1 MSKKTIAFGKL
12 CRQVVLSATV
22 LLWQMMPVVASES
35 ELADG
40 QKNPPPAAPL
50 TVIAAQKGL
59 LELQTDEINDVAYA
73 LQRVRQQAINI
84 YVEAIRKR
92 ESPAVTA
99 ELPALSKVPEEI
111 PKDMTNLLPFR
122 QTWLVYFITTLEPL
136 VYLLKQDIKDIES
149 GAKKLDIE
157 PQTRLALNP
166 LLQEWGQGVK
176 RIDEHVSRAAA
187 FIDDADKSNIEL
199 ARIACEM
206 DKEISK
212 LEQIRDRCFSIVDEM
227 EQRWKKYA
235 VKTGQA
241 EKH

>member
-136 VYLLKQDIKDIES
+136 VYLLKQDIKDI
-149 GAKKLDIE
+149 
-157 PQTRLALNP
+157 
-166 LLQEWGQGVK
+166 
-176 RIDEHVSRAAA
+176 
-187 FIDDADKSNIEL
+187 
-199 ARIACEM
+199 
-206 DKEISK
+206 
-212 LEQIRDRCFSIVDEM
+212 
-227 EQRWKKYA
+227 
-235 VKTGQA
+235 
-241 EKH
+241 